1 MRGGSSVQTLKK
13 RTRTQAEERRAKL
26 AGIGALAAGGIVMLT
41 VGLVACE
48 SATNLDVRY
57 GDASAAIEASS
68 GDAGAGEGGATGTG
82 TPVFAGCPCDEQQ
95 GQGCCL
101 PSAGGPFCT
110 TDETFCASA
119 TGTHLKCVRPDINS
133 ESVCCWRGSGATA
146 RTALAAVCDGGPA
159 ACVTDGDCAGTGE
172 TCAIARCFGGT
183 ITIGACGK
191 APPTCPQ
198 P

>member
-1 MRGGSSVQTLKK
+1 VQTLKK
-13 RTRTQAEERRAKL
+13 KQKTPAEERRAAL
-26 AGIGALAAGGIVMLT
+26 AGIGALAAGAIAMLG

-48 SATNLDVRY
+48 AATNLDVRY

-68 GDAGAGEGGATGTG
+68 GDADGGTTAEGGAPGTG

-95 GQGCCL
+95 GQGCCM
-101 PSAGGPFCT
+101 PSAGNPFCT
-110 TDETFCASA
+110 ADEAICASV
-119 TGTHLKCVRPDINS
+119 TGTHLRCVRPDTTS
-133 ESVCCWRGSGATA
+133 ESVCCWHGSGATA
-146 RTALAAVCDGGPA
+146 RTALAAACDGGPA
-159 ACVTDGDCAGTGE
+159 ACASDGDCAGTGE

-191 APPTCPQ
+191 TPPTCPQ